1 MNAQPKVT
9 ADHLRKQAILY
20 VRQSTLH
27 QVKENRESTAL
38 QYDLKRHAQE
48 LGWNDKQTVV
58 IDEDLGHSG
67 ATAMDR
73 SGFQRLVGEVSL
85 GRVGLV
91 MGLSVSRL
99 ARNNADWHRLLEIC
113 ALTGTLI
120 VDEDGIYDPNH
131 FNDRLILGLK
141 GTMSEAELHML
152 RTRLIGGLLNK
163 ARRGELW
170 VRPLTGYVYDE
181 SQRFVFDPD
190 AQIQGAVRLLF
201 ETFRRTGSAGQV
213 VKHFSEHSILWP
225 CRLFEGKRDGKVVYR
240 KLQRG
245 MVLNI
250 LHNPR
255 YAGAFVYGRTRT
267 RKGPDGKPHICSL
280 ARDNWQVFLPNA
292 HPGYISWEEYET
304 NQARLLQNGHSEGR
318 DSPGPAREGSAL
330 LQGLVLCG
338 RCGLRMTVRYRVLKD
353 RHTSSYV
360 CARRGIETGGPTC
373 QFVVG
378 TGVDEAV
385 GQAVVDAVTPAALDV
400 ALQVFEQ
407 LRARRADVDRLRRA
421 QVERAREEAELAQR
435 QYMLARPENRLVV
448 DTLERQWNDCM
459 AKLAQ
464 ADAEYA
470 RATKADGVPEPS
482 SEVRERI
489 AALASNFPRVWKDPR
504 TSARDRK
511 RMLRLLIDDVTLA
524 RNEELIHV
532 HIRWKGGATTSLE
545 LPRPRSSFELIRTP
559 AAVINEIRTLAT
571 EQTDDQIACTLN
583 SRHYRSGTG
592 KSFTGHRV
600 NHLRFDYGIESYR
613 QHLQRSGWLTLPE
626 IALKIGV
633 HPQTAR
639 RYAKQGLLR
648 VVRPDAKHLLFEPPT
663 GRSPFAH
670 PSKGRARVFRGPYS
684 SAEE

>member
-73 SGFQRLVGEVSL
+73 SGFQRLVAEVSL

>member
-1 MNAQPKVT
+1 MNAQAKVT

-38 QYDLKRHAQE
+38 QYDLKHQAQE
-48 LGWNDKQTVV
+48 LGWNDQQTVV

-67 ATAMDR
+67 ATATDR
-73 SGFQRLVGEVSL
+73 SGFQRLVAEVSL

-91 MGLSVSRL
+91 MGLNVSRL

-120 VDEDGIYDPNH
+120 VDQDGIYDPNH

-141 GTMSEAELHML
+141 GTMSEAELYML
-152 RTRLIGGLLNK
+152 RARLIGGLLNK

-170 VRPLTGYVYDE
+170 VRPLTGYVYNE

-201 ETFRRTGSAGQV
+201 DTFRRTGSAGQV
-213 VKHFSEHSILWP
+213 VKYFSKHSILWP
-225 CRLFEGKRDGKVVYR
+225 CRLFEGKRDGQVVYR

-267 RKGPDGKPHICSL
+267 RKGPDGRAHVCSL

-292 HPGYISWEEYET
+292 HPGYISWEEYEA
-304 NQARLLQNGHSEGR
+304 NQGRLRGNGHREGR
-318 DSPGPAREGSAL
+318 DSPGPAREGNAL

-338 RCGLRMTVRYRVLKD
+338 RCGLRMTVQYRDRKD
-353 RHTSSYV
+353 RHLSNYV

-378 TGVDEAV
+378 AGVDEAV
-385 GQAVVDAVTPAALDV
+385 GKAAVEAVTPAALDV
-400 ALQVFEQ
+400 ALQIFEE
-407 LRARRADVDRLRRA
+407 LRARKAEVDRLRHA

-435 QYMLARPENRLVV
+435 QYRLARPENRLVV

-459 AKLAQ
+459 VKLAQ
-464 ADAEYA
+464 AEAEYE
-470 RATKADGVPEPS
+470 RATKEDGTLELNTDIQ
-482 SEVRERI
+482 ERI
-489 AALASNFPRVWKDPR
+489 GALASDFPRVWKDPR

-524 RNEELIHV
+524 RDEELIHV

-545 LPRPRSSFELIRTP
+545 LPRPRSNFELARTP
-559 AAVINEIRTLAT
+559 VAVIEEIRALAT
-571 EQTDDQIACTLN
+571 AQTDDQIACTLN
-583 SRHYRSGTG
+583 SRGYRSGTG
-592 KSFTGHRV
+592 KSFTGLRV
-600 NHLRFDYGIESYR
+600 NHLRFDYGIESYC

-626 IALKIGV
+626 IAAKIGV
-633 HPQTAR
+633 HPHTAR
-639 RYAKQGLLR
+639 MYAKKGLLHTIR
-648 VVRPDAKHLLFEPPT
+648 VNGKDLLFEPTT
-663 GRSPFAH
+663 GPLPHAH
-670 PSKGRARVFRGPYS
+670 RTKEDPCTPRTSLIR
-684 SAEE
+684 

>member
-1 MNAQPKVT
+1 MNTQAKVT
-9 ADHLRKQAILY
+9 AEHLRKQAILY

-73 SGFQRLVGEVSL
+73 SGFQRLVAEVSL

-152 RTRLIGGLLNK
+152 RARLIGGLLNK

-181 SQRFVFDPD
+181 RQRFVFDPD

-213 VKHFSEHSILWP
+213 VKHFSKHSILWP

-292 HPGYISWEEYET
+292 HPGYISWEEYEI

-318 DSPGPAREGSAL
+318 DSPGPVREGSAL

-353 RHTSSYV
+353 RRTSSYV
-360 CARRGIETGGPTC
+360 CARRGIETGGPMC

-378 TGVDEAV
+378 AVVDEAV
-385 GQAVVDAVTPAALDV
+385 GQAAVDAVTPAALDV
-400 ALQVFEQ
+400 ALQVFEE

-421 QVERAREEAELAQR
+421 QVERAREETELAQR

-464 ADAEYA
+464 AEAEYA
-470 RATKADGVPEPS
+470 RAAKADGMLEPS
-482 SEVRERI
+482 SDVRERI
-489 AALASNFPRVWKDPR
+489 AALASDFPRVWKDPR
-504 TSARDRK
+504 TSVRDRK

-524 RNEELIHV
+524 RNEELIYV
-532 HIRWKGGATTSLE
+532 HIRWKGGATTSRE

-559 AAVINEIRTLAT
+559 AAVINEIRALAT
-571 EQTDDQIACTLN
+571 EQTDDQIAGTLN
-583 SRHYRSGTG
+583 SRGYRSGAG
-592 KSFTGHRV
+592 RSFTRHRIGYV
-600 NHLRFDYGIESYR
+600 RSCYGIESYH
-613 QHLQRSGWLTLPE
+613 QHLQRNGWLTLPE
-626 IALKIGV
+626 IAREIGV
-633 HPQTAR
+633 HPHTAWT
-639 RYAKQGLLR
+639 YARKGLLR
-648 VVRPDAKHLLFEPPT
+648 VVRANAKHLLFEPPT
-663 GRSPFAH
+663 VRSPFAR
-670 PSKGRARVFRGPYS
+670 PSKGRRRVSCEHYTTTAG
-684 SAEE
+684 

>member
-1 MNAQPKVT
+1 MNAPAKVT

-38 QYDLKRHAQE
+38 QYDLKRRAWE
-48 LGWNDKQTVV
+48 LGWNDEQTMV

-67 ATAMDR
+67 ATATDR
-73 SGFQRLVGEVSL
+73 SGFQRLVAEVTL

-99 ARNNADWHRLLEIC
+99 ARNNADWHRLLDIC

-152 RTRLIGGLLNK
+152 RARLIGGLLNK

-181 SQRFVFDPD
+181 RQRFVFDSD
-190 AQIQGAVRLLF
+190 AQIQWAVRVLF

-213 VKHFSEHSILWP
+213 VKHFSKHSILWP

-255 YAGAFVYGRTRT
+255 YTGAFVYGRTRT
-267 RKGPDGKPHICSL
+267 RKGPDGKAHICSL

-292 HPGYISWEEYET
+292 HPGYISWEEYEI
-304 NQARLLQNGHSEGR
+304 NQATLLQNGHSEGR
-318 DSPGPAREGSAL
+318 DNPGAAREGNAL

-338 RCGLRMTVRYRVLKD
+338 RCGLRMTVRYRGRKEL
-353 RHTSSYV
+353 HQSNYV
-360 CARRGIETGGPTC
+360 CARRGIETGGPMC

-378 TGVDEAV
+378 AGVDEAV
-385 GQAVVDAVTPAALDV
+385 GQAVVDTVTPAALDV
-400 ALQVFEQ
+400 ALQVFEE
-407 LRARRADVDRLRRA
+407 LRARRTDVDRLRRA

-464 ADAEYA
+464 AEVEYA
-470 RATKADGVPEPS
+470 RATKADGTLEPS

-489 AALASNFPRVWKDPR
+489 AALTSDFPRVWKDPR

-511 RMLRLLIDDVTLA
+511 RMLRLLIEDVTLA

-545 LPRPRSSFELIRTP
+545 LPRPRSSFELVRTP
-559 AAVINEIRTLAT
+559 ATVIEEIRALAT
-571 EQTDDQIACTLN
+571 EQKDNQIASTLN
-583 SRHYRSGTG
+583 SRGYRSGTG
-592 KSFTGHRV
+592 KSFTGPRV

-626 IALKIGV
+626 IARKIGV
-633 HPQTAR
+633 HLQTVR
-639 RYAKQGLLR
+639 MYSKKGLLHAIR
-648 VVRPDAKHLLFEPPT
+648 VNGRDRLFKTASAPLPH
-663 GRSPFAH
+663 AQH
-670 PSKGRARVFRGPYS
+670 S
-684 SAEE
+684 SNGQ

>member
-1 MNAQPKVT
+1 MNAEEKVT

-48 LGWNDKQTVV
+48 LGWNEKQTVV

-73 SGFQRLVGEVSL
+73 SGFQRLVAEVSL

-113 ALTGTLI
+113 GLTGTLI

-152 RTRLIGGLLNK
+152 RARLIGGLLNK

-181 SQRFVFDPD
+181 MQRFVFDPD
-190 AQIQGAVRLLF
+190 TQIQGAVRLLF

-213 VKHFSEHSILWP
+213 VKHFSKHSILWP
-225 CRLFEGKRDGKVVYR
+225 CRLFEGKRDGKVIYQ

-280 ARDNWQVFLPNA
+280 ARDKWQVFLPNA
-292 HPGYISWEEYET
+292 HPGYISWEEYEA
-304 NQARLLQNGHSEGR
+304 NQARLRENGHSEGR
-318 DSPGPAREGSAL
+318 DSPGPAREGNAL

-338 RCGLRMTVRYRVLKD
+338 RCGLRMTVRYRVLKG
-353 RHTSSYV
+353 RRTSSYV
-360 CARRGIETGGPTC
+360 CARRGIETGGPMC

-378 TGVDEAV
+378 AGVDEAV
-385 GQAVVDAVTPAALDV
+385 GQAAVDAVTPAALDV
-400 ALQVFEQ
+400 ALQVFEE

-464 ADAEYA
+464 AEAEYA
-470 RATKADGVPEPS
+470 RATKEDGIPEPS
-482 SEVRERI
+482 CEVGERI
-489 AALASNFPRVWKDPR
+489 ATLASDFPRVWKDPR
-504 TSARDRK
+504 TSMRDRK

-559 AAVINEIRTLAT
+559 VSVINEIRALAT
-571 EQTDDQIACTLN
+571 EQTDDQIARTLN
-583 SRHYRSGTG
+583 SRAYRSGTG
-592 KSFTGHRV
+592 RSFTKHRIAYV
-600 NHLRFDYGIESYR
+600 RFCYGIESYHN
-613 QHLQRSGWLTLPE
+613 HLRHGGWLTLPE
-626 IALKIGV
+626 IAREIGV
-633 HPQTAR
+633 HPQTAWT
-639 RYAKQGLLR
+639 YAKKGLLR
-648 VVRPDAKHLLFEPPT
+648 VVRANAKHLLFEPLA
-663 GRSPFAH
+663 GRSLLAR
-670 PSKGRARVFRGPYS
+670 PSKGRRRISREPCTPTTG
-684 SAEE
+684 

>member
-1 MNAQPKVT
+1 MNAQAKVT

-38 QYDLKRHAQE
+38 QYDLKHQAQE

-67 ATAMDR
+67 ATATNR
-73 SGFQRLVGEVSL
+73 SGFQRLVAEVSL

-91 MGLSVSRL
+91 MGLNVSRL

-113 ALTGTLI
+113 ALTETLI
-120 VDEDGIYDPNH
+120 VDQDGIYDPNH

-141 GTMSEAELHML
+141 GTMSEAELYML
-152 RTRLIGGLLNK
+152 RARLIGGLLNK

-170 VRPLTGYVYDE
+170 VRPLTGYIYDE

-213 VKHFSEHSILWP
+213 VKHFTKHSILWP
-225 CRLFEGKRDGKVVYR
+225 CRLFEGKRDGKIVYR

-255 YAGAFVYGRTRT
+255 YAGAFVYGRTRS
-267 RKGPDGKPHICSL
+267 RRGPDGKPHICSL

-304 NQARLLQNGHSEGR
+304 NQAKLRENGHSEGR
-318 DSPGPAREGSAL
+318 DSPGPVREGNAL

-353 RHTSSYV
+353 RRTSSYV
-360 CARRGIETGGPTC
+360 CARRGIETGGPMC

-378 TGVDEAV
+378 AGVDEAV
-385 GQAVVDAVTPAALDV
+385 GQAAVDAMTPAALDV
-400 ALQVFEQ
+400 ALQVFEE

-435 QYMLARPENRLVV
+435 QYMSARPENRLVV
-448 DTLERQWNDCM
+448 DTLERRWNDCM

-464 ADAEYA
+464 AEAEYA
-470 RATKADGVPEPS
+470 RATKADGIPEPS
-482 SEVRERI
+482 SEARERI
-489 AALASNFPRVWKDPR
+489 AALASDFPRVWKDPR

-559 AAVINEIRTLAT
+559 AAVINEIRALAT

-583 SRHYRSGTG
+583 SHGYRSGAG
-592 KSFTGHRV
+592 RSFTGHRIAYV
-600 NHLRFDYGIESYR
+600 RSSYGIESYH

-626 IALKIGV
+626 IAREIGV
-633 HPQTAR
+633 HPHTAWT
-639 RYAKQGLLR
+639 YAKKGLLR
-648 VVRPDAKHLLFEPPT
+648 VVRANAKHLLFEPLT
-663 GRSPFAH
+663 GRSPFAR
-670 PSKGRARVFRGPYS
+670 PSQGRRRVSREPYTPT
-684 SAEE
+684 AG

>member
-1 MNAQPKVT
+1 MNAQAKVT

-38 QYDLKRHAQE
+38 QYDLKHHAQE

-67 ATAMDR
+67 ATAADR
-73 SGFQRLVGEVSL
+73 SGFQRLVAEVSL

-152 RTRLIGGLLNK
+152 RARLIGGLLNK

-170 VRPLTGYVYDE
+170 VRPLNGYVYDE
-181 SQRFVFDPD
+181 SQRLVLDPD

-213 VKHFSEHSILWP
+213 VKHFTKHSILWP

-267 RKGPDGKPHICSL
+267 RRGPDGRPHTCSL
-280 ARDNWQVFLPNA
+280 ARDNWRVFLPNA
-292 HPGYISWEEYET
+292 HPGYISWEEYKT
-304 NQARLLQNGHSEGR
+304 NQAKLLENGHSEGR

-338 RCGLRMTVRYRVLKD
+338 RCGLRMTVRYRVLKG
-353 RHTSSYV
+353 HHISNYV
-360 CARRGIETGGPTC
+360 CARRGIETAGPIC
-373 QFVVG
+373 QFIVG
-378 TGVDEAV
+378 VGVDEAV
-385 GQAVVDAVTPAALDV
+385 GKAAVEAVTPAALDV
-400 ALQVFEQ
+400 ALQIFED
-407 LRARRADVDRLRRA
+407 LRARKAEVDRLRHA

-464 ADAEYA
+464 AEAEYA
-470 RATKADGVPEPS
+470 RAAKADGALEPS
-482 SEVRERI
+482 SEARERI
-489 AALASNFPRVWKDPR
+489 ATLASDFPRVWKDPR

-524 RNEELIHV
+524 RDEELIHI

-545 LPRPRSSFELIRTP
+545 IPRPRSSFELVRTP

-583 SRHYRSGTG
+583 SRGYRSGTG

-633 HPQTAR
+633 HPHTAWT
-639 RYAKQGLLR
+639 YAKKGLLR
-648 VVRPDAKHLLFEPPT
+648 SVRADAKHLLFEPPM
-663 GRSPFAH
+663 GRSRFAC
-670 PSKGRARVFRGPYS
+670 PSKGRPLGRYS
-684 SAEE
+684 SPEE

>member
-1 MNAQPKVT
+1 MNAQVKVT

-38 QYDLKRHAQE
+38 QYDLKHPAQE
-48 LGWNDKQTVV
+48 LGWNDQQTVV

-67 ATAMDR
+67 ATATDR
-73 SGFQRLVGEVSL
+73 SGFQRLVAEVSL

-131 FNDRLILGLK
+131 FNDRLVLGLK
-141 GTMSEAELHML
+141 GTMSEAELYML
-152 RTRLIGGLLNK
+152 RARLIGGLLNK

-190 AQIQGAVRLLF
+190 EQIQGVVRLLF

-213 VKHFSEHSILWP
+213 VKYFSKHSLLWP
-225 CRLFEGKRDGKVVYR
+225 CRLFEGKKGGPVVYG

-267 RKGPDGKPHICSL
+267 RKGPDGRAHIRGL
-280 ARDNWQVFLPNA
+280 AREDWQVFLPHA
-292 HPGYISWEEYET
+292 HPAYIAWEEYET
-304 NQARLLQNGHSEGR
+304 NQARMRENGHSGGR
-318 DSPGPAREGSAL
+318 DRLQGPAREGKAL
-330 LQGLVLCG
+330 LQGLALCG
-338 RCGLRMTVRYRVLKD
+338 HCGMRMTVRYSVRQG
-353 RHTSSYV
+353 HPASNYV
-360 CARRGIETGGPTC
+360 CARRGIETAGPIC
-373 QFVVG
+373 QFVAG
-378 TGVDEAV
+378 LGVEEAV
-385 GQAVVDAVTPAALDV
+385 GQAAVEAVTPVALDV
-400 ALQVFEQ
+400 ALQIFEELQ
-407 LRARRADVDRLRRA
+407 ARKTEVDRLRRA

-435 QYMLARPENRLVV
+435 QFMLARPENRLVV
-448 DTLERQWNDCM
+448 DTLERQWNESL

-464 ADAEYA
+464 AEVEYE
-470 RATKADGVPEPS
+470 RATKADSTRELS
-482 SEVRERI
+482 TEARERI
-489 AALASNFPRVWKDPR
+489 GALASDFPRVWKDPR

-511 RMLRLLIDDVTLA
+511 RLLRLLIDDVTLA
-524 RNEELIHV
+524 RNGDLIRV
-532 HIRWKGGATTSLE
+532 QIRWKGGATTSLE
-545 LPRPRSSFELIRTP
+545 VPRPRSCFELVRTP
-559 AAVINEIRTLAT
+559 AAVIEQIRALAT

-583 SRHYRSGTG
+583 SRGYRSGTE
-592 KSFTGHRV
+592 KSFTASRV
-600 NHLRFDYGIESYR
+600 RSLRFAYGIESYCR
-613 QHLQRSGWLTLPE
+613 HLQRRGWLTLPE
-626 IALKIGV
+626 IARKIGV
-633 HPQTAR
+633 YPHTAR
-639 RYAKQGLLR
+639 TYAKKGILR
-648 VVRPDAKHLLFEPPT
+648 AVRVNGKDLLFEPMT
-663 GRSPFAH
+663 GSLPNTY
-670 PSKGRARVFRGPYS
+670 PQKGASSSLSRA
-684 SAEE
+684 

>member
-1 MNAQPKVT
+1 MNAQAKVT

-38 QYDLKRHAQE
+38 QYDLKHQAQE
-48 LGWNDKQTVV
+48 LGWNDQQTVV

-67 ATAMDR
+67 ATAIDR
-73 SGFQRLVGEVSL
+73 SGFQRLVAEVSL

-120 VDEDGIYDPNH
+120 VDQDGIYDPNY

-141 GTMSEAELHML
+141 GTMSEAELYML
-152 RTRLIGGLLNK
+152 RARLIGGLLNK

-201 ETFRRTGSAGQV
+201 ETFCRTGSAGQV
-213 VKHFSEHSILWP
+213 VKHFSKHSILWP

-267 RKGPDGKPHICSL
+267 RKGPDGRPHICSL

-292 HPGYISWEEYET
+292 HPGYISWEEYEA
-304 NQARLLQNGHSEGR
+304 NQARLRGNGHSEGR
-318 DSPGPAREGSAL
+318 DSPGPAREGNAL

-338 RCGLRMTVRYRVLKD
+338 RCGLRMTVQYRDRKD
-353 RHTSSYV
+353 RHISNYV

-385 GQAVVDAVTPAALDV
+385 GKAAVEAVTPAALDV
-400 ALQVFEQ
+400 ALQIFEE
-407 LRARRADVDRLRRA
+407 LRARKAEVDRLRHA

-435 QYMLARPENRLVV
+435 QYRLARPENRLVV

-459 AKLAQ
+459 VKLAQ
-464 ADAEYA
+464 AEAEYQ
-470 RATKADGVPEPS
+470 RATKEEGTLELSTDTK
-482 SEVRERI
+482 ERI
-489 AALASNFPRVWKDPR
+489 GALASDFPRVWKDPR

-524 RNEELIHV
+524 RDGELIRV

-545 LPRPRSSFELIRTP
+545 LPRPRSNFELVRTP
-559 AAVINEIRTLAT
+559 AAVIEEIRALAT
-571 EQTDDQIACTLN
+571 AQTDDQIACTLN
-583 SRHYRSGTG
+583 SRGYRSGTG
-592 KSFTGHRV
+592 KSFTGLRV
-600 NHLRFDYGIESYR
+600 NHLRFDYGIESYC

-626 IALKIGV
+626 IAGKIGV
-633 HPQTAR
+633 HPQTVR
-639 RYAKQGLLR
+639 MYAKKGLLHTIR
-648 VVRPDAKHLLFEPPT
+648 VNGRDLLFEPTTDPLP
-663 GRSPFAH
+663 RAH
-670 PSKGRARVFRGPYS
+670 GSKEDPGVLHELHS
-684 SAEE
+684 SD

>member
-1 MNAQPKVT
+1 MNAQAKVT

-20 VRQSTLH
+20 VRQSTLQ

-38 QYDLKRHAQE
+38 QYDLKRQAQE
-48 LGWNDKQTVV
+48 LGWNDQQTVV

-67 ATAMDR
+67 ATATDR
-73 SGFQRLVGEVSL
+73 SGFQRLAAEVSM

-91 MGLSVSRL
+91 MGLNVSRL

-120 VDEDGIYDPNH
+120 VDQDGIYDPNH

-141 GTMSEAELHML
+141 GTMSEAELYML
-152 RTRLIGGLLNK
+152 RARLIGGLLNK

-190 AQIQGAVRLLF
+190 EQIQGVVRLLF
-201 ETFRRTGSAGQV
+201 DTFRRTGSAGQV
-213 VKHFSEHSILWP
+213 VKHFSKHLILWP

-245 MVLNI
+245 MVLKI

-267 RKGPDGKPHICSL
+267 RQGPDGRAHICSL

-304 NQARLLQNGHSEGR
+304 NQARLRENGHSEGR
-318 DSPGPAREGSAL
+318 DSPGPAREGHAL
-330 LQGLVLCG
+330 LQGLALCG
-338 RCGLRMTVRYRVLKD
+338 RCGLRMTVRYRGRKD
-353 RHTSSYV
+353 RHLSNYV
-360 CARRGIETGGPTC
+360 CARRGIETGGPMC

-378 TGVDEAV
+378 AGVDEAV
-385 GQAVVDAVTPAALDV
+385 GKAAVEAVTPAALDV
-400 ALQVFEQ
+400 ALQIFEE
-407 LRARRADVDRLRRA
+407 LRARKAEVDRLRHA

-459 AKLAQ
+459 VKLAQ
-464 ADAEYA
+464 AEAEYQ
-470 RATKADGVPEPS
+470 RATKTDGTLEPS
-482 SEVRERI
+482 SEARERI
-489 AALASNFPRVWKDPR
+489 ATLASDFPRVWKDPR

-511 RMLRLLIDDVTLA
+511 RMLRLLIDDVTLE
-524 RNEELIHV
+524 RDGELIHV
-532 HIRWKGGATTSLE
+532 HIRWKGGATASLE
-545 LPRPRSSFELIRTP
+545 LPRPRSNFELVRTP
-559 AAVINEIRTLAT
+559 AAVIEEIRALAT
-571 EQTDDQIACTLN
+571 EQTDDQIACSLN
-583 SRHYRSGTG
+583 SRGYRSGTG
-592 KSFTGHRV
+592 KSFTGYRV
-600 NHLRFDYGIESYR
+600 NHLRFDYGIESYS
-613 QHLQRSGWLTLPE
+613 QHLQRSGWLTLSK
-626 IALKIGV
+626 IAGKIGV
-633 HPQTAR
+633 HPQTVR
-639 RYAKQGLLR
+639 MYAKKELLR
-648 VVRPDAKHLLFEPPT
+648 TIRVNGRDLLFEPTMDPLPQAH
-663 GRSPFAH
+663 RSREDPCVLH
-670 PSKGRARVFRGPYS
+670 ELHS
-684 SAEE
+684 SD